1 MDLAI
6 QGLGWAGTRSIVC
19 LRLRPKT
26 GVGETARELVHAS
39 SGLIMGIEG
48 GDSHFVHH
56 EVVNIEVKDDIYIG
70 SVKIENPGYH
80 FGLHREKPWVGGIAA
95 FGGNPPGYDRFI
107 LNGSHGKG
115 SHDRGNG
122 AITISSNS
130 IASPLPLASR
140 FIVTNILKF
149 LLFYIHLCAS
159 SWSYPRC
166 QIDKVFLVS
175 NHLDMHAS

>member
-1 MDLAI
+1 MRRRPSLRRRMDLAI

-70 SVKIENPGYH
+70 SVN
-80 FGLHREKPWVGGIAA
+80 RKPWVPFWA
-95 FGGNPPGYDRFI
+95 PPRKTLGRRDRR
-107 LNGSHGKG
+107 L
-115 SHDRGNG
+115 
-122 AITISSNS
+122 
-130 IASPLPLASR
+130 
-140 FIVTNILKF
+140 
-149 LLFYIHLCAS
+149 
-159 SWSYPRC
+159 
-166 QIDKVFLVS
+166 
-175 NHLDMHAS
+175 